1 MPMKIKNMATTEKYR
16 KLKKEAHDLFV
27 NDGLTAVEIS
37 TRLSVSKKT
46 LSAWINDSDSAWKRE
61 RDARMNTS
69 AKQGD
74 NIREIIGILSEK
86 KLALFKKISDAEIN
100 NNKELLLSLRKDA
113 ASIDDAVAKWNKTLQ
128 DMNKGANRI
137 TLSIFLECMDMIFDN
152 LRIYDAEMYQQ
163 TLDFQEALVNEQ
175 TKILG

>member
-1 MPMKIKNMATTEKYR
+1 MAQEKYR

-37 TRLSVSKKT
+37 SRISVSKKT
-46 LSAWINDSDSAWKRE
+46 LSAWINDNDSAWKRE
-61 RDARMNTS
+61 RDARMNSS

-86 KLALFKKISDAEIN
+86 KLLLFKQINDAEISN
-100 NNKELLLSLRKDA
+100 NRELLLSLRKDA

-137 TLSIFLECMDMIFDN
+137 TLSIYLEVMDSIFDN
-152 LRIYDAEMYQQ
+152 LRNYDAELYNK
-163 TLDFQEALVNEQ
+163 TIEFQELLINEQ
-175 TKILG
+175 SKLIG